1 MSGFGADEL
10 AWPAQGPDLNL
21 IEIFFG
27 IQRLQAR
34 PHPTSL
40 SALTNVFLKKKHSH
54 KLTKT
59 LWKAKRVEA
68 FIAVIVVKAYSTL
81 SIRNR
86 LSASSYACE
95 SRRANTFGNMCISPI
110 MNLGH

>member
-40 SALTNVFLKKKHSH
+40 SALTNVFLKKNTPINSP
-54 KLTKT
+54 KLCGKPKE
-59 LWKAKRVEA
+59 LK
-68 FIAVIVVKAYSTL
+68 L
-81 SIRNR
+81 
-86 LSASSYACE
+86 L
-95 SRRANTFGNMCISPI
+95 
-110 MNLGH
+110 

>member
-10 AWPAQGPDLNL
+10 AWPAQGPDRN
-21 IEIFFG
+21 IF
-27 IQRLQAR
+27 RNSETASQA
-34 PHPTSL
+34 TSNI
-40 SALTNVFLKKKHSH
+40 TVCTH
-54 KLTKT
+54 KCVSEKNTPINSPKLCGKP
-59 LWKAKRVEA
+59 KRVEA

-95 SRRANTFGNMCISPI
+95 SRRANTFGNMCISPM

>member
-40 SALTNVFLKKKHSH
+40 SALTNVFLKK
-54 KLTKT
+54 T
-59 LWKAKRVEA
+59 L
-68 FIAVIVVKAYSTL
+68 
-81 SIRNR
+81 
-86 LSASSYACE
+86 
-95 SRRANTFGNMCISPI
+95 P
-110 MNLGH
+110 

>member
-1 MSGFGADEL
+1 M
-10 AWPAQGPDLNL
+10 
-21 IEIFFG
+21 
-27 IQRLQAR
+27 
-34 PHPTSL
+34 
-40 SALTNVFLKKKHSH
+40 
-54 KLTKT
+54 
-59 LWKAKRVEA
+59 WKAKRVEA

-110 MNLGH
+110 MNLGHQDHYSREIVIMLSVDVCVWCYGSVSII